1 MRSSRGSDLA
11 LGTRSGEDGAMKAL
25 LALLLPAALV
35 AQAPSVDVGRRV
47 VDEINRARAHP
58 RAYADLLRPWLD
70 EFEGRLLKIPGEIPL
85 ETQEGRPAVAEAIAF
100 LEAAEPLPPL
110 AWSPGLAQA
119 ALEHVKEQAGGAT
132 GHAGR
137 KGSTPFQR
145 MEHYGRWQDT
155 AGEAIAYGPEDPR
168 RVVLNLLVDDG
179 VPTRGH
185 RKSLF
190 NPDFHVAGAA
200 LGPHAEFRNLCVIDL
215 AGGFVA
221 DRPARR

>member
-1 MRSSRGSDLA
+1 
-11 LGTRSGEDGAMKAL
+11 MKPL
-25 LALLLPAALV
+25 LTLLIPAALV
-35 AQAPSVDVGRRV
+35 AQDPSADVGRKV

-58 RAYADLLRPWLD
+58 KAYAEYLRPWLD
-70 EFEGRLLKIPGEIPL
+70 QFGGRLLKIPGEIAL

-100 LEAAEPLPPL
+100 LERAEPLPPL

-119 ALEHVKEQAGGAT
+119 AQEHVQEQAGGAT

-145 MEHYGRWQDT
+145 MERFGRWQDS
-155 AGEAIAYGPEDPR
+155 AGEAIAYGPDDPR

-179 VPTRGH
+179 VPSRGH

-190 NPDFHVAGAA
+190 NPEFHVAGAA
-200 LGPHAEFRNLCVIDL
+200 LGPHAEYGHLCVIDL

-221 DRPARR
+221 DRPAPGR